1 MIPRPR
7 FGRNCLTRDPSGV
20 LARDARCRLLVF
32 RSAGDHWQVDLQITP
47 NRRSWLLLT
56 NRKWQFAGLQSGF
69 YLPPAAISILRSREK
84 GLARGVSRV
93 LEPDLPENPPA
104 AERTEL
110 MPSRLFP
117 SARHNC
123 SREVDG
129 RRWTAGGGRQEV
141 DGRKGQ
147 QGWTGVQI
155 RLRQPLFILRRRRG
169 LRRRCARPGRRPCA
183 VPCGIPRGSRPR

>member
-20 LARDARCRLLVF
+20 LARDARCRLLIF

-56 NRKWQFAGLQSGF
+56 NRKWQLCRLAIWIPSTVSDHKHPSQAGKGF
-69 YLPPAAISILRSREK
+69 CASRQPGPRTGYCWK
-84 GLARGVSRV
+84 SVTT
-93 LEPDLPENPPA
+93 
-104 AERTEL
+104 ERTEL

-123 SREVDG
+123 SREADG
-129 RRWTAGGGRQEV
+129 RSGHHGRA
-141 DGRKGQ
+141 
-147 QGWTGVQI
+147 GVQI
-155 RLRQPLFILRRRRG
+155 RLQQPFLIPRRRRG
-169 LRRRCARPGRRPCA
+169 LRRRCARPGRRLCA